1 MKGTLTM
8 KSTKIACAI
17 AAAALGF
24 SSLSFGQ
31 ASNFDAAQQ
40 QEQQRARGG
49 SGWQPQQRGEV
60 RRDGRDYNRGDRRDY
75 NRGDRRD
82 YGRDYGRTDQYY
94 YNARGP
100 EWRRGGYVPYQY
112 RSNQYVVN
120 DWRGHRLHAP
130 PRGYHWVQVGSDYV
144 LVAIATGVI
153 LELLINQ

>member
-1 MKGTLTM
+1 MKFN
-8 KSTKIACAI
+8 KIVCGI
-17 AAAALGF
+17 AAVALGF

-40 QEQQRARGG
+40 QQQEQRARDGGGG
-49 SGWQPQQRGEV
+49 SGWQPQQQYQ
-60 RRDGRDYNRGDRRDY
+60 RDGDRRGDRMGNRGDYR
-75 NRGDRRD
+75 N
-82 YGRDYGRTDQYY
+82 GRAEQYY

-112 RSNQYVVN
+112 RSNQYVVS

-144 LVAIATGVI
+144 LVAIATGI
-153 LELLINQ
+153 IAQLLINQ